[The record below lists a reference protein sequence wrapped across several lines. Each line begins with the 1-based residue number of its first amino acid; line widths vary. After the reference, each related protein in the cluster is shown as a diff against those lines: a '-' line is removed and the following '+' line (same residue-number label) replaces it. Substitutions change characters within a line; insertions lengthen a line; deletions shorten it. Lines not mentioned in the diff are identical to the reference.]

1 MNINNEKVL
10 LLNSKIKFGEGQ
22 PAPVSAPATS
32 VVPTPETDKPQAGL
46 NVLAFQAMNNLT
58 SNPKLAATVGLN
70 NQITNVSNGEN
81 NTENV
86 ATFKSNIAFQGGN
99 FNNIA
104 KKLKNM
110 GLGSIMALALMTAAA
125 TTMTSCEP
133 FIENNNNTVVN
144 NYEDE
149 SEIVAWLE
157 KIYEEQVR
165 HDQISEE
172 QGQEVIL
179 WLQKQ
184 YEELR
189 NGNITEQQFYEAMLD
204 HMETSEAYMQMLVNQ
219 LVNNGRTQEEANKL
233 LQEILD
239 QYEEGLIS
247 AQDAWN
253 KIQNLL
259 EQVVGLL
266 DQMLVQFTSYFEQM
280 INKQD
285 ELNQTVSAG
294 FEQLIEQGNISN
306 DILNQIKEQGD
317 SLIILSN
324 QQNKNL
330 LNIQYAIEQNNID
343 NNANFDKIVE
353 ILEINK
359 DELIKAMMKLGYTQA
374 QIEKMTA
381 AQIIAAIKENTQAT
395 QQGNEMLVKIANSL
409 EILPE
414 LLEQGKITN
423 QQIQEIYDLFLE
435 AINSNGEY
443 SEEMLAKLEEIV
455 GQLDEIQGTLNDILD
470 TLKTMLQE
478 FQEFRTQYTND
489 KQTEFLLLNKL
500 IVDNRMQN
508 DILLAMK
515 DTQNS
520 MAENLD
526 GLKANSDTLLAIA
539 KDDTRHKELLEAIKS
554 IQAGGSGSIDYDRLE
569 EMFESLGITIEEAIN
584 MSSQQLQAKIE
595 EFQKTYLSV
604 EQEQTEQLAS
614 INEKLDDIKNYNGM
628 DKTEIINAINNV
640 TNAINNGNE
649 NVINELEDLE
659 AAIDKLQTTIDMLY
673 DLMAEYTKKADSYL
687 SQFNAK
693 FDAALGLLT
702 GIDKNISTIISN
714 QAIAQMYLKQMVEAV
729 NDLKIAIEELS
740 QSINEGGGSSI
751 TLEQLEEL
759 WKQHDEANYNRYK
772 ELLENLEINV
782 DVNTTNL
789 EELLQT
795 IDNKLNYLQENND
808 ILKQILNKLEGI
820 DWTDPDYSAKLDRI
834 IEILENFKCNCDCGD
849 SNEGILGDLDEVL
862 G

>member
-46 NVLAFQAMNNLT
+46 NALTFQAMNNLT
-58 SNPKLAATVGLN
+58 SNPKLAATVVLN
-70 NQITNVSNGEN
+70 NQTTNISNEEN

-86 ATFKSNIAFQGGN
+86 APFKSNIAFQGGN
-99 FNNIA
+99 FNNIT

-110 GLGSIMALALMTAAA
+110 GLASIMALSLLTAA
-125 TTMTSCEP
+125 TTMTSCEDKMAWSQSQ
-133 FIENNNNTVVN
+133 TVVIDAEGLIS
-144 NYEDE
+144 YLMK
-149 SEIVAWLE
+149 IVENQE
-157 KIYEEQVR
+157 KHNQIEEEQSKEML
-165 HDQISEE
+165 Q
-172 QGQEVIL
+172 
-179 WLQKQ
+179 WLQNIF
-184 YEELR
+184 EEIK
-189 NGNITEQQFYEAMLD
+189 NGNMTEQQFYEAMLD
-204 HMETSEAYMQMLVNQ
+204 YMETSETYMQVIINQ
-219 LVNNGRTQEEANKL
+219 LVQNGHTQEEANEL

-239 QYEEGLIS
+239 QYKEGLIS

-253 KIQNLL
+253 KIQDML

-266 DQMLVQFTSYFEQM
+266 DQMLVQFTSQFEQM

-294 FEQLIEQGNISN
+294 FEQLIEQGNVSN

-324 QQNKNL
+324 QQNENL
-330 LNIQYAIEQNNID
+330 LNIKYAIEQNNID
-343 NNANFDKIVE
+343 NSANIDKIVE
-353 ILEINK
+353 TLEINK
-359 DELIKAMMKLGYTQA
+359 NDLIKAMMKLGYTQA

-381 AQIIAAIKENTQAT
+381 AQIIAAIEKNTQAT

-409 EILPE
+409 DILPE

-423 QQIQEIYDLFLE
+423 QQIQDIYALFQE

-455 GQLDEIQGTLNDILD
+455 GQLDEIQGTLNSILD

-539 KDDTRHKELLEAIKS
+539 KDDTRHKELIEAIKS
-554 IQAGGSGSIDYDRLE
+554 IQVGGSGSLDYDRLE

-614 INEKLDDIKNYNGM
+614 INEKLDDIKNFNGM

-640 TNAINNGNE
+640 TNAINSGNE
-649 NVINELEDLE
+649 NIINELKALE
-659 AAIDKLQTTIDMLY
+659 AAIDKLQAALDAIY
-673 DLMAEYTKKADSYL
+673 KSIGEKKKKMDSYL

-702 GIDKNISTIISN
+702 GIDKNLSTIIAN
-714 QAIAQMYLKQMVEAV
+714 QAVAEVYLEQMLEAV
-729 NDLKIAIEELS
+729 NDVKIAIDELN

-759 WKQHDEANYNRYK
+759 WKQHDEANYNKYK

-789 EELLQT
+789 EELLQA

>member
-46 NVLAFQAMNNLT
+46 NALTFQAMNNLT
-58 SNPKLAATVGLN
+58 SNPKLAATVVLN
-70 NQITNVSNGEN
+70 NQTTNISNEEN

-86 ATFKSNIAFQGGN
+86 APFKSNIAFQGGN
-99 FNNIA
+99 FNNIT

-110 GLGSIMALALMTAAA
+110 GLASIMALSLLTAA
-125 TTMTSCEP
+125 TTMTSCEDKMAWSQSQ
-133 FIENNNNTVVN
+133 TVVIDAEGLIS
-144 NYEDE
+144 YLMK
-149 SEIVAWLE
+149 IVENQE
-157 KIYEEQVR
+157 KHNQIEEEQSKEML
-165 HDQISEE
+165 Q
-172 QGQEVIL
+172 
-179 WLQKQ
+179 WLQNIF
-184 YEELR
+184 EEIK
-189 NGNITEQQFYEAMLD
+189 NGNMTEQQFYEAMLD
-204 HMETSEAYMQMLVNQ
+204 YMETSETYMQVIINQ
-219 LVNNGRTQEEANKL
+219 LVQNGHTQEEANEL

-239 QYEEGLIS
+239 QYKEGLIS

-253 KIQNLL
+253 KIQDML

-381 AQIIAAIKENTQAT
+381 AQIIAAIEKNTQAT

-539 KDDTRHKELLEAIKS
+539 KDDTRHKELIEAIKS
-554 IQAGGSGSIDYDRLE
+554 IQAGGAGNIDYDRLE
-569 EMFESLGITIEEAIN
+569 EMFKSLGITIEQAIN
-584 MSSQQLQAKIE
+584 MSSDELRAKIE
-595 EFQKTYLSV
+595 EFEKTYLSV
-604 EQEQTEQLAS
+604 EIEQTEQLAS

-714 QAIAQMYLKQMVEAV
+714 QAVAQMYLEQMIGVV

-751 TLEQLEEL
+751 TLDQLEEL
-759 WKQHDEANYNRYK
+759 WKQHDEANYNRFK

-789 EELLQT
+789 EELLQA
-795 IDNKLNYLQENND
+795 IDNKLNYLQDNND

-834 IEILENFKCNCDCGD
+834 IEILENFKCNCDCGN
-849 SNEGILGDLDEVL
+849 SNEGILGDLDEAL

>member
-46 NVLAFQAMNNLT
+46 NALTFQAMNNLT
-58 SNPKLAATVGLN
+58 SNPKLAATVVLN
-70 NQITNVSNGEN
+70 NQTTNISNEEN

-86 ATFKSNIAFQGGN
+86 APFKSNIAFQGGN
-99 FNNIA
+99 FNNIT

-110 GLGSIMALALMTAAA
+110 GLASIMALSLLTAA
-125 TTMTSCEP
+125 TTMTSCEDKMAWSQSQ
-133 FIENNNNTVVN
+133 TVVIDAEGLIS
-144 NYEDE
+144 YLMK
-149 SEIVAWLE
+149 IVENQE
-157 KIYEEQVR
+157 KHNQIEEEQSKEML
-165 HDQISEE
+165 Q
-172 QGQEVIL
+172 
-179 WLQKQ
+179 WLQNIF
-184 YEELR
+184 EEIK
-189 NGNITEQQFYEAMLD
+189 NGNMTEQQFYEAMLD
-204 HMETSEAYMQMLVNQ
+204 YMETSETYMQVIINQ
-219 LVNNGRTQEEANKL
+219 LVQNGHTQEEANEL

-239 QYEEGLIS
+239 QYKEGLIS

-253 KIQNLL
+253 KIQDML

-266 DQMLVQFTSYFEQM
+266 DQMLVQFTSQFEQM

-294 FEQLIEQGNISN
+294 FEQLIEQGNVSN

-324 QQNKNL
+324 QQNENL
-330 LNIQYAIEQNNID
+330 LNIKYAIEQNNID
-343 NNANFDKIVE
+343 NSANIDKIVE
-353 ILEINK
+353 TLEINK
-359 DELIKAMMKLGYTQA
+359 NDLIKAMMKLGYTQA

-381 AQIIAAIKENTQAT
+381 AQIIAAIEKNTQAT

-409 EILPE
+409 DILPE

-423 QQIQEIYDLFLE
+423 QQIQDIYALFQE

-455 GQLDEIQGTLNDILD
+455 GQLDEIQGTLNSILD

-539 KDDTRHKELLEAIKS
+539 KDDTRHKELIEAIKS
-554 IQAGGSGSIDYDRLE
+554 IQVGGSGSLDYDRLE

-614 INEKLDDIKNYNGM
+614 INEKLDDIKNFNGM

-640 TNAINNGNE
+640 TNAINSGNE
-649 NVINELEDLE
+649 NIINELKALE
-659 AAIDKLQTTIDMLY
+659 AAIDKLQAALDAIYKSIGEASAKM
-673 DLMAEYTKKADSYL
+673 DSYL

-702 GIDKNISTIISN
+702 GIDKNLSTIIAN
-714 QAIAQMYLKQMVEAV
+714 QAVAEVYLEQMLEAV
-729 NDLKIAIEELS
+729 NDVKIAIDELN

-759 WKQHDEANYNRYK
+759 WKQHDEANYNKYK

-789 EELLQT
+789 EELLQA

>member
-46 NVLAFQAMNNLT
+46 NALTFQAMNNLT
-58 SNPKLAATVGLN
+58 SNPKLAATVVLN
-70 NQITNVSNGEN
+70 NQTTNISNEEN

-86 ATFKSNIAFQGGN
+86 APFKSNIAFQGGN
-99 FNNIA
+99 FNNIT

-110 GLGSIMALALMTAAA
+110 GLASIMALSLLTAA
-125 TTMTSCEP
+125 TTMTSCEDKMAWSQSQ
-133 FIENNNNTVVN
+133 TVVIDAEGLIS
-144 NYEDE
+144 YLMK
-149 SEIVAWLE
+149 IVENQE
-157 KIYEEQVR
+157 KHNQIEEEQSKEML
-165 HDQISEE
+165 Q
-172 QGQEVIL
+172 
-179 WLQKQ
+179 WLQNIF
-184 YEELR
+184 EEIK
-189 NGNITEQQFYEAMLD
+189 NGNMTEQQFYEAMLD
-204 HMETSEAYMQMLVNQ
+204 YMETSETYMQVIINQ
-219 LVNNGRTQEEANKL
+219 LVQNGHTQEEANEL
-233 LQEILD
+233 LQEILE
-239 QYEEGLIS
+239 QYKEGLIS

-253 KIQNLL
+253 KIQDML

-266 DQMLVQFTSYFEQM
+266 DQMLVQFTSQFEQM

-294 FEQLIEQGNISN
+294 FEQLIEQGNVSN

-324 QQNKNL
+324 QQNENL
-330 LNIQYAIEQNNID
+330 LNIKYAIEQNNID
-343 NNANFDKIVE
+343 NSANIDKIVE
-353 ILEINK
+353 TLEINK
-359 DELIKAMMKLGYTQA
+359 NDLIKAMMKLGYTQA

-381 AQIIAAIKENTQAT
+381 AQIIAAIEKNTQAT

-409 EILPE
+409 DILPE

-423 QQIQEIYDLFLE
+423 QQIQDIYALFQE

-455 GQLDEIQGTLNDILD
+455 GQLDEIQGTLNSILD

-539 KDDTRHKELLEAIKS
+539 KDDTRHKELIEAIKS
-554 IQAGGSGSIDYDRLE
+554 IQAGGSGSLDYDRLE

-614 INEKLDDIKNYNGM
+614 INEKLDDIKNFNGM

-640 TNAINNGNE
+640 TNAINSGNE
-649 NVINELEDLE
+649 NIINELKALE
-659 AAIDKLQTTIDMLY
+659 AAIDKLQAALDAIYKSIGEASAKM
-673 DLMAEYTKKADSYL
+673 DSYL

-702 GIDKNISTIISN
+702 GIDKNLSTIIAN
-714 QAIAQMYLKQMVEAV
+714 QAVAEVYLEQMLEAV
-729 NDLKIAIEELS
+729 NDVKIAIDELN

-759 WKQHDEANYNRYK
+759 WKQHDEANYNKYK

-789 EELLQT
+789 EELLQA